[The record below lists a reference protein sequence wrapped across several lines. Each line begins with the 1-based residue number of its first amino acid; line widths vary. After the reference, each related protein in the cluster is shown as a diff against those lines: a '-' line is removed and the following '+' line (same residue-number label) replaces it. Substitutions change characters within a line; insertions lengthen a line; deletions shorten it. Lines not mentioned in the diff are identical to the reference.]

1 MSIGLLAMC
10 EVLALGLW
18 FSISATVPA
27 LRLEFAL
34 SDGQVALL
42 TSSVAVGFVTGTL
55 GSAVLGLADRLP
67 PRRFFMISAFVGAAA
82 NLAVLEFEPTSAIV
96 VVLRFLT
103 GAAMAG
109 IYPVGMKIAA
119 TWAKGDTGLLVG
131 LIVGALTLGTASPHA
146 FNAAGG
152 IDWRFTLILA
162 SATAA
167 AAGLLVNLVRL
178 GPAIARAPPFEPAF
192 VLRAWTTKS
201 VRLANLGYFGHMWE
215 LYAMWAW
222 IGLFFHA
229 SFAAAAGGATPAV
242 ASRASLA
249 TFAVVG
255 IGAVGCLAGGLFADK
270 LGRTTLTMLAMA
282 VSGACALAIG
292 FLFGADPWLVTALA
306 LLWGI
311 AVVADSA
318 QFSSCIIELS
328 DRAHVGTML
337 TVQTC
342 VGFLLTLVTLHLMP
356 PLVAWVG
363 WRYAFAPLAIG
374 PFLGVV
380 AMGRLRAHPDAVK
393 LASGN
398 R

>member
-1 MSIGLLAMC
+1 
-10 EVLALGLW
+10 
-18 FSISATVPA
+18 
-27 LRLEFAL
+27 
-34 SDGQVALL
+34 
-42 TSSVAVGFVTGTL
+42 
-55 GSAVLGLADRLP
+55 
-67 PRRFFMISAFVGAAA
+67 
-82 NLAVLEFEPTSAIV
+82 
-96 VVLRFLT
+96 
-103 GAAMAG
+103 
-109 IYPVGMKIAA
+109 
-119 TWAKGDTGLLVG
+119 
-131 LIVGALTLGTASPHA
+131 
-146 FNAAGG
+146 
-152 IDWRFTLILA
+152 
-162 SATAA
+162 
-167 AAGLLVNLVRL
+167 
-178 GPAIARAPPFEPAF
+178 
-192 VLRAWTTKS
+192 
-201 VRLANLGYFGHMWE
+201 
-215 LYAMWAW
+215 MWAW

>member
-1 MSIGLLAMC
+1 MA
-10 EVLALGLW
+10 
-18 FSISATVPA
+18 
-27 LRLEFAL
+27 
-34 SDGQVALL
+34 
-42 TSSVAVGFVTGTL
+42 SVAGTL
-55 GSAVLGLADRLP
+55 GSAILGLADRLP
-67 PRRFFMISAFVGAAA
+67 PRRFFMISAFMGAAA
-82 NLAVLEFEPTSAIV
+82 NLAVLAFEPTSATVIL
-96 VVLRFLT
+96 LRFLT

-131 LIVGALTLGTASPHA
+131 LVVGALTLGTASPHA

-152 IDWRFTLILA
+152 FDWRFTLVLA
-162 SATAA
+162 SVAAT

-178 GPAIARAPPFEPAF
+178 GPAITRAPPFEPAF

-201 VRLANLGYFGHMWE
+201 LRLANLGYFGHMWE

-229 SFAAAAGGATPAV
+229 SFTATAGGATPAV
-242 ASRASLA
+242 SIHASLA
-249 TFAVVG
+249 AFAVVG
-255 IGAVGCLAGGLFADK
+255 VGAVGCLAGGLFADR

-342 VGFLLTLVTLHLMP
+342 VGFLLTLVTVHMMP

-374 PFLGVV
+374 PFLGVL
-380 AMGRLRAHPDAVK
+380 AMSRLRAHPDAVK

>member
-1 MSIGLLAMC
+1 
-10 EVLALGLW
+10 
-18 FSISATVPA
+18 
-27 LRLEFAL
+27 
-34 SDGQVALL
+34 
-42 TSSVAVGFVTGTL
+42 VGFVAGTL
-55 GSAVLGLADRLP
+55 SSAILGLADRLP
-67 PRRFFMISAFVGAAA
+67 PRRFFMVSAFLGAAA
-82 NLAVLEFEPTSAIV
+82 NLAVLAFEPTSAIV
-96 VVLRFLT
+96 VLLRFLT
-103 GAAMAG
+103 GVTMAG

-131 LIVGALTLGTASPHA
+131 LIVGALTLGTAAPHA
-146 FNAAGG
+146 FNAIVG
-152 IDWRFTLILA
+152 IDWRLTLVLA
-162 SATAA
+162 SVAAA
-167 AAGLLVNLVRL
+167 AAGLLINLVGL
-178 GPAIARAPPFEPAF
+178 GPAITRAPPFEPAF

-201 VRLANLGYFGHMWE
+201 LRLANLGYFGHMWE

-229 SFAAAAGGATPAV
+229 SFVAAAGGVTPAV
-242 ASRASLA
+242 SFNASLA
-249 TFAVVG
+249 AFAVVG
-255 IGAVGCLAGGLFADK
+255 IGAVGCLAGGLFADR

-282 VSGACALAIG
+282 VSGACALLIG

-342 VGFLLTLVTLHLMP
+342 VGFLLTLLTIHLMP
-356 PLVAWVG
+356 PLVEWWG

-374 PFLGVV
+374 PFLGVI